1 MTQLSINANRL
12 HDNLLRLAQIGRTP
26 DGGVSRVAFS
36 DADLEGREF
45 VMGLMRDA
53 GLSVRVDTVGNIFGR
68 RGGGDHSDSPILL
81 GSHVDTVPNG
91 GAYDGALG
99 VLAAIEV
106 AQTLAEKDV
115 ECRFPIEVVAWSDEE
130 GGLSGSRGYVGD
142 LRSTDLETVVP
153 AGMTLSEGI
162 RRIGGD
168 PDRFSDSRRGAGD
181 LSAYLEL
188 HIEQGGRLEAEG
200 LDIGVVSGIVGIRHY
215 AVTFT
220 GMSNHAGTTPMD
232 QRKNALL
239 GGCEFV
245 LAVDRAVRSVEG
257 TQVGTVGELT
267 VFPGAPNVIPGKV
280 HLTVELRDLEK
291 TKIDS
296 LWEMLEVD
304 LQDCSAKY
312 RVSVDTAIT
321 HSIEEVAAHPDIQSC
336 IVTAATDLGLS
347 YCRLPSGAGHDAQN
361 LAKITPTGMIF
372 VPSVGGVSHSA
383 AEFTNPGDV
392 VNGTQ
397 VLLNSVLHLDL
408 VGAPRA
414 RVS

>member
-1 MTQLSINANRL
+1 MPQTLINPDRL
-12 HDNLLRLAQIGRTP
+12 HDNLHQLAQIGRTP

-36 DADLEGREF
+36 DADLDGREF
-45 VMGLMRDA
+45 VLGLMRDA
-53 GLSVRVDTVGNIFGR
+53 GLSVRVDTVGNVFGR
-68 RGGGDHSDSPILL
+68 RDGEYHSGSPILL

-91 GAYDGALG
+91 GAFDGALG
-99 VLAAIEV
+99 VLAGIEV
-106 AQTLAEKDV
+106 AQTLAESDY

-142 LRSTDLETVVP
+142 LRTADLEAVVA
-153 AGMTLSEGI
+153 AGMTLDEGI

-168 PDRFSDSRRGAGD
+168 PDRISESRRSGSD

-188 HIEQGGRLEAEG
+188 HVEQGGRLEAEG
-200 LDIGVVSGIVGIRHY
+200 LDIGVVTGIVGIRHY
-215 AVTFT
+215 GVTFT
-220 GMSNHAGTTPMD
+220 GTSNHAGTTPMD

-245 LAVDRAVRSVEG
+245 LAVDGVVRSVEG
-257 TQVGTVGELT
+257 THVGTVGELT
-267 VFPGAPNVIPGKV
+267 VHPGAPNVIPGKV
-280 HLTVELRDLEK
+280 HLTVELRDLEI
-291 TKIDS
+291 TKIES
-296 LWEMLEVD
+296 LWEMLEVK
-304 LQDCSAKY
+304 LQECSAKFW
-312 RVSVDTAIT
+312 VSVDTVIT
-321 HSIEEVAAHPDIQSC
+321 HAIDGVATHPDIQSS
-336 IVTAATDLGLS
+336 IVTSATDLGLS

-361 LAKITPTGMIF
+361 LARITPTGMIF

-383 AEFTNPGDV
+383 AEFTNPEDV

-414 RVS
+414 

>member
-1 MTQLSINANRL
+1 
-12 HDNLLRLAQIGRTP
+12 
-26 DGGVSRVAFS
+26 
-36 DADLEGREF
+36 
-45 VMGLMRDA
+45 MRDA
-53 GLSVRVDTVGNIFGR
+53 GLSVKVDTVGNIFGR
-68 RGGGDHSDSPILL
+68 RDGGDHSDSPILL

-91 GAYDGALG
+91 GAFDGALG

-106 AQTLAEKDV
+106 AQTLTERDF

-142 LRSTDLETVVP
+142 LRSTDLKTVVP
-153 AGMTLSEGI
+153 AGKTLSEGI

-168 PDRFSDSRRGAGD
+168 PDRFSDSRRSAGD

-188 HIEQGGRLEAEG
+188 HIEQGGRLAAEG
-200 LDIGVVSGIVGIRHY
+200 LNIGVVSGIVGIRHY

-220 GMSNHAGTTPMD
+220 GTSNHAGTTPMD
-232 QRKNALL
+232 QRRNALL
-239 GGCEFV
+239 GSCEFV
-245 LAVDRAVRSVEG
+245 LAVDEIIRSVEG

-267 VFPGAPNVIPGKV
+267 VHPGAPNVIPGKV
-280 HLTVELRDLEK
+280 HLTVELRDLE
-291 TKIDS
+291 TNKIDT
-296 LWEMLEVD
+296 LWEMLEAG

-321 HSIEEVAAHPDIQSC
+321 HSIEGVATHPDIQSC

-347 YCRLPSGAGHDAQN
+347 YCRMPSGAGHDAQN
-361 LAKITPTGMIF
+361 LARIAPTGMIF

-383 AEFTNPGDV
+383 AEFTNPEDV
-392 VNGTQ
+392 KNGTQ

-408 VGAPRA
+408 VGTPRA
-414 RVS
+414 